1 MSSGLPAGARCCR
14 GWWAQPCEPRAYS
27 WQQFGQLAT
36 TTPTVT
42 AITKI
47 TTSTSPISHCR
58 RKNLWLRHLITAA
71 HPVS

>member
-1 MSSGLPAGARCCR
+1 VPDAAAVGRRVALSPADR
-14 GWWAQPCEPRAYS
+14 YS

-47 TTSTSPISHCR
+47 TTNISPISHCR
-58 RKNLWLRHLITAA
+58 RKNLWLRHLNTVVQ
-71 HPVS
+71 PVS